1 MVPTPLRFLL
11 PLLLVLVAGA
21 VSACGGVSESSS
33 ANSSSAGGGDG
44 GGRLS
49 LVAYSTP
56 REAYEELIP
65 EFGGQ
70 FSQSYGSSG
79 DQARAVEAGLRA
91 DVVALSLAPDV
102 DKLVEAGL
110 VAPDWNQDRFD
121 GFVTN
126 SVVSFMVRKG
136 NPENIRTWD
145 DLTRE
150 GVEVVTPNA
159 FSSGGARW
167 NVMAAYG
174 SQIEQGKTP
183 AQAREYLTRLYENV
197 VAQDKSARESLA
209 TFVAGKGDVLIGYEN
224 EAITAQQKGEDVDY
238 VTPDETIL
246 IENPVAVTS
255 KSQNPQRAREFVTF
269 LRSPEA
275 QRVFAEK
282 GYRSVRPDLV
292 DEQRFP
298 TPSGLFEIDDLG
310 GWDRV
315 MDEFFDP
322 AGSVLQRIFE
332 AQGIATE

>member
-1 MVPTPLRFLL
+1 MVPTPLRLL
-11 PLLLVLVAGA
+11 LSLLLVFVAA
-21 VSACGGVSESSS
+21 VASACGGTSESAGS
-33 ANSSSAGGGDG
+33 ANSSSGGGE

-65 EFGGQ
+65 KFGGR

-102 DKLVEAGL
+102 AKLVEANL
-110 VAPDWNQDRFD
+110 VAPDWNQDEFD

-126 SVVSFMVRKG
+126 SVVSFIVRKG
-136 NPENIRTWD
+136 NPENIRTWE

-246 IENPVAVTS
+246 IENPIAVTAN
-255 KSQNPQRAREFVTF
+255 SQNPQRAREFVTF

-282 GYRSVRPDLV
+282 GYRSIRPELA

-298 TPSGLFEIDDLG
+298 EPSGLFEIDEFG

-315 MDEFFDP
+315 MEEFFDP